1 MVEACR
7 NLEIVAR
14 FSPLLLFALL
24 CFPFDGKNSTI

>member
-14 FSPLLLFALL
+14 FSPLLLLL